1 MLLVGGMYRLLILAL
16 AFPFFAHAE
25 FGHAASA
32 QFDVEIVA
40 IDLAG
45 RRTNLTRSPA
55 WDSAPAVSRDG
66 RIVFLST
73 RDGAAD
79 FYVREGD
86 DGTLRRLTIGQA
98 VWNEALDISQASWS
112 PSGGTVAF
120 DSLGG
125 PAVPNCSRLCASWDV
140 RVIDSDGRGLRQVA
154 LRARAPSWSRDGS
167 RLAFESDI
175 DAEGTAAGVT
185 IMRLDGS
192 SLVRVE
198 GFNRTSDVGPV
209 WSPRRD
215 ELAFQAGAADA
226 RTSSIYIVGGDGRRK
241 RRLAVGHHPAWSPD
255 GARLAFIDNY
265 KLFTIDRNG
274 KGRRQLSRKGEFVV
288 GAAWSPRGGTLGFVA
303 GTTAN
308 RFGGSP
314 RNLRVQIVNA
324 DGKHRRVLARET
336 PDSVIWGAPVWT
348 PDAKRVLVA
357 VEAH

>member
-1 MLLVGGMYRLLILAL
+1 MYRLLILAVAL
-16 AFPFFAHAE
+16 PFLGQAE

-45 RRTNLTRSPA
+45 RRTNLTRNPA

-79 FYVREGD
+79 FYVREGA
-86 DGTLRRLTIGQA
+86 DGTTRRLTIGQA

-112 PSGGTVAF
+112 PSGGRVAF

-125 PAVPNCSRLCASWDV
+125 PFIPDCSRLCASWDV

-154 LRARAPSWSRDGS
+154 VRAKAPSWSRDGS
-167 RLAFESDI
+167 RLAFVSDVG
-175 DAEGTAAGVT
+175 AEGGSASVT

-192 SLVRVE
+192 SSVRVE
-198 GFNRTSDVGPV
+198 GFNHTSDVGPV
-209 WSPRRD
+209 WSPTRD
-215 ELAFQAGAADA
+215 EVAFQASAADG
-226 RTSSIYIVGGDGRRK
+226 RPSSIYVVGGDGTRK
-241 RRLAVGHHPAWSPD
+241 RRLALGHHPAWSPD
-255 GARLAFIDNY
+255 GGRLAFIDNY
-265 KLFTIDRNG
+265 KLFTIGRSG

-314 RNLRVQIVNA
+314 RNLRVQTVSA
-324 DGKHRRVLARET
+324 DGKRMRVLARQT
-336 PDSVIWGAPVWT
+336 RDSLIWGAPVWT
-348 PDAKRVLVA
+348 SDGRRLLVA